1 MVPNETKNFYAMS
14 TKSSIANANRCCLK
28 VTDAF
33 KRIDANGD
41 GKLTK
46 REMLAGEEFTMEE
59 VKLAFKETVCHY
71 AGEVC

>member
-1 MVPNETKNFYAMS
+1 MS

-46 REMLAGEEFTMEE
+46 LEMLAGEEFTMEE
-59 VKLAFKETVCHY
+59 VKLA
-71 AGEVC
+71 